1 MVENIKKVSET
12 ATVTETQKIYM
23 LGSSCINP
31 QEGAWC
37 VNRMIE
43 LSDPAD
49 TQKKTPAKTV
59 TEEIIITMM
68 TIILIC
74 KVLSTLWG
82 KRVRE

>member
-31 QEGAWC
+31 QDGAGC

-49 TQKKTPAKTV
+49 KQKKTPAKTV
-59 TEEIIITMM
+59 TEEIIIIMM

-74 KVLSTLWG
+74 KVLSTFWG

>member
-1 MVENIKKVSET
+1 MVENIKKVSER

-59 TEEIIITMM
+59 TEEIIIMM

-74 KVLSTLWG
+74 ILLSNFWG

>member
-1 MVENIKKVSET
+1 MVENIKKVSER

-59 TEEIIITMM
+59 TEEIIIMM

-74 KVLSTLWG
+74 IVLSNFWG

>member
-1 MVENIKKVSET
+1 MVENVKKVSET

-23 LGSSCINP
+23 LGSSGINP

-37 VNRMIE
+37 VNRMID
-43 LSDPAD
+43 LTDPAD

-59 TEEIIITMM
+59 TEEIIIIMM

-74 KVLSTLWG
+74 KVLSTFWG

>member
-1 MVENIKKVSET
+1 MVENIKKVSER

-31 QEGAWC
+31 QEGACC

-49 TQKKTPAKTV
+49 KQKKAPAKTV
-59 TEEIIITMM
+59 TEEIIIMM

-74 KVLSTLWG
+74 IVLSNFWG